1 MTTAIENPL
10 SPSDRSALSRQ
21 ILTYLALVFSFSSVP
36 YTIIIHTGHLAI
48 GGGMLVFLLMWCP
61 ALAALAACRIFGID
75 IATLGWSWRP
85 LRYEAW
91 AYLLP
96 LFYSFPVYLA
106 TWLMIGGSFAFTAFA
121 AQSSVAFGFP
131 HWPRTATWLL
141 ALPSYATVG
150 VLGAM
155 TRALGEEI
163 GWRGFLLPRL
173 VGRAGFSRGCL
184 LSGCIWAVWH
194 YPLLL
199 FADYNA
205 GTPRLFALSCFT
217 VMVIGDAFVF
227 GWFRLKSGSLWPA
240 AMLHASHNLFIQA
253 IFDRMTNAVG
263 KSLYVTTEFGAGLAL
278 TVGACAF
285 YLWTRRGEVERTVPQ
300 MTAVLA
306 PREGFNSAAAPADR
320 HRSGLPS

>member
-1 MTTAIENPL
+1 MTTDIEYPRSPL
-10 SPSDRSALSRQ
+10 DRSTLSRQ
-21 ILTYLALVFSFSSVP
+21 ILAFLALVFLFSSVP
-36 YTIIIHTGHLAI
+36 YFLVIHTGHLAT
-48 GGGMLVFLLMWCP
+48 GNGMIVFLLMWCP
-61 ALAALAACRIFGID
+61 ALAAIATCRIYRID

-85 LRYEAW
+85 VRYEAW

-106 TWLMIGGSFAFTAFA
+106 TWLSIGGSLAFTAFA
-121 AQSSVAFGFP
+121 AESSAAFGFP

-141 ALPSYATVG
+141 ALPAYASVG
-150 VLGAM
+150 VLGSM

-173 VGRAGFSRGCL
+173 VGRAGFTRGCL
-184 LSGCIWAVWH
+184 LSGCIWAIWH

-205 GTPRLFALSCFT
+205 GTPRLYALTCFT
-217 VMVIGDAFVF
+217 VMVIGAAFIF

-253 IFDRMTNAVG
+253 IFDRITNATG

-285 YLWTRRGEVERTVPQ
+285 YLWTRRAEVEGLALQDGRRSHDERTI
-300 MTAVLA
+300 
-306 PREGFNSAAAPADR
+306 
-320 HRSGLPS
+320 

>member
-1 MTTAIENPL
+1 MTTPIEYQGSSSNILP
-10 SPSDRSALSRQ
+10 LSRQ
-21 ILTYLALVFSFSSVP
+21 IISYLALVFLFSSVP
-36 YTIIIHTGHLAI
+36 YTLVIHNGHLAT
-48 GGGMLVFLLMWCP
+48 GNGLVVFLLMWCP
-61 ALAALAACRIFGID
+61 ALAALA
-75 IATLGWSWRP
+75 TLGWSWRP
-85 LRYEAW
+85 ARYELW

-96 LFYSFPVYLA
+96 LCYSFPVYLA
-106 TWLMIGGSFAFTAFA
+106 TWLFVGSSFAFGAFA
-121 AQSSVAFGFP
+121 AESSAAFGFP
-131 HWPRTATWLL
+131 HWARTATWLL
-141 ALPSYATVG
+141 TLPVYASVG
-150 VLGAM
+150 VLGSM

-173 VGRAGFSRGCL
+173 VRRAGFTRGCF

-205 GTPRLFALSCFT
+205 GTPRLYAVTCFT
-217 VMVIGDAFVF
+217 LMVIGAAFIF

-253 IFDRMTNAVG
+253 IFDRITNPAG

-285 YLWTRRGEVERTVPQ
+285 YLWTRRGEVEHLSLQNGDFIER
-300 MTAVLA
+300 AV
-306 PREGFNSAAAPADR
+306 
-320 HRSGLPS
+320 

>member
-1 MTTAIENPL
+1 MEYQPT
-10 SPSDRSALSRQ
+10 PSNRSALSRQ
-21 ILTYLALVFSFSSVP
+21 ILAYLALVFLFSSVP
-36 YTIIIHTGHLAI
+36 YTLVIHDGHLAT
-48 GGGMLVFLLMWCP
+48 GNGLVVFFLMWCP
-61 ALAALAACRIFGID
+61 ALAAFAACSIFRID
-75 IATLGWSWRP
+75 IATLGWNWRP
-85 LRYEAW
+85 VRYEMW

-96 LFYSFPVYLA
+96 LCYSFPVYLA
-106 TWLMIGGSFAFTAFA
+106 TWLFLSGSFAFSAFA
-121 AQSSVAFGFP
+121 AESSAAFGFP

-141 ALPSYATVG
+141 TLPAYASVG
-150 VLGAM
+150 VLGSM

-173 VGRAGFSRGCL
+173 VRRAGFTRGCF
-184 LSGCIWAVWH
+184 LSGCIWAIWH

-217 VMVIGDAFVF
+217 LMVIGDAFIF

-253 IFDRMTNAVG
+253 IFDRITSPAG
-263 KSLYVTTEFGAGLAL
+263 KSLYVTTEFGVGLAL

-285 YLWTRRGEVERTVPQ
+285 YFWTRRGEVEDSALQADADLTTRERFDSPAVP
-300 MTAVLA
+300 AGRS
-306 PREGFNSAAAPADR
+306 P
-320 HRSGLPS
+320 SGLPS